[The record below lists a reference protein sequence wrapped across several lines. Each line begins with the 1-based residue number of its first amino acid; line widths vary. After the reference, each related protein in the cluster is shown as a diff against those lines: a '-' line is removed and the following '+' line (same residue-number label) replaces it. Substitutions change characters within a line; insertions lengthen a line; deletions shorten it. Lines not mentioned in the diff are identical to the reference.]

1 MRYSQPARAARNH
14 YIAEREDANSAARL
28 YMRFEEVT
36 TLVGRFPYLG
46 REGRLRGTRELMV
59 SGTPY
64 VFIYRVERSVVTILD
79 IQHSGRR

>member
-1 MRYSQPARAARNH
+1 
-14 YIAEREDANSAARL
+14 
-28 YMRFEEVT
+28 MRFEEVT